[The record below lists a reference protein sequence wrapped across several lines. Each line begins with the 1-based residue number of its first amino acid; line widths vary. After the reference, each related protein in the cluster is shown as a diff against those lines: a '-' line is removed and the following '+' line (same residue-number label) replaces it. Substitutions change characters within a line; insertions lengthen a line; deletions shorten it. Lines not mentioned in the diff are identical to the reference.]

1 MKKVA
6 IDEFLALA
14 GKYPVLDVRSPA
26 EYKHAHIPGAYSL
39 PLFSDEERK
48 VVGTA
53 YKQEGRKQAIKIGLE
68 YFGVK
73 MRTMIEEVERILK
86 STPIAIETKDQ
97 FPINDCDLPTATC
110 VMVHCWRGGMRS
122 AGVAWLLDIYGF
134 NVYVLDG
141 GYKSFRNWVLQRF
154 EQPYSFRILGGY
166 TGSGKTEVLKQ
177 LEKEKQSVID
187 LEGIAHHKG
196 SAFGAL
202 GQELQPTQEMFENI
216 LGLKL
221 NSMGNGTIWIE
232 DESQRV
238 GAVNLPGA
246 LWNTM
251 RRSPV
256 DFMDIPFEERLNY
269 ITQEYG
275 KFDRKELINCIIRL
289 QKRLGGQNTKD
300 AINHM
305 LDGDINEG
313 FRILLHYYDKYY
325 AKGMQDRK
333 ELLSMIACAHVDAQE
348 NSKKLTTTKTIA

>member
-1 MKKVA
+1 MA
-6 IDEFLALA
+6 IQD
-14 GKYPVLDVRSPA
+14 R
-26 EYKHAHIPGAYSL
+26 
-39 PLFSDEERK
+39 
-48 VVGTA
+48 
-53 YKQEGRKQAIKIGLE
+53 
-68 YFGVK
+68 
-73 MRTMIEEVERILK
+73 
-86 STPIAIETKDQ
+86 
-97 FPINDCDLPTATC
+97 
-110 VMVHCWRGGMRS
+110 
-122 AGVAWLLDIYGF
+122 
-134 NVYVLDG
+134 
-141 GYKSFRNWVLQRF
+141 
-154 EQPYSFRILGGY
+154 
-166 TGSGKTEVLKQ
+166 
-177 LEKEKQSVID
+177 EKQRSVID